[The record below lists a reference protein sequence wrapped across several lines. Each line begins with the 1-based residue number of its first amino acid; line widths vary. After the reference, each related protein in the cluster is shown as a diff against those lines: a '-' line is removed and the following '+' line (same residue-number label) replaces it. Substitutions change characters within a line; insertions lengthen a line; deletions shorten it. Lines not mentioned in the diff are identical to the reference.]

1 MSPAPV
7 FRLVA
12 VALLATVS
20 GLLVSAPPTG
30 AADSPQLVPS
40 DVETVPVDSTGDAID
55 DPAIWVHP
63 TDASRSLVM
72 ANDKVGGF
80 ETYDLE
86 GNRVQRL
93 AFGTQFWGNV
103 DVRQGVSI
111 SGVTHDLVAV
121 VQQGVR
127 LYSVDPESRLLSPI
141 TEGGAPVGSSGEGFC
156 LYRSPAS
163 QRLYGVV
170 ITRAGNVTQFEIT
183 DQDADGLLESST
195 VRTFAV
201 GSEAEGCV
209 ADDDSGALY
218 ISEEDV
224 ALWRYSAE
232 PQGGTSRVAVDVLT
246 SAGGHLVA
254 DIEGVTIVAQSG
266 GTGYLI
272 VSAQNVDDPDA
283 SYFSVYRREG
293 ANDFVK
299 TFRVSD
305 GTNSDDCDRTDGV
318 AAVTTNLGASFP
330 RGLFV
335 CQDNNNDAPGTA
347 GNQDLKLVRLEKV
360 VDLDSEPPPP
370 VPDSISFVGQATR
383 SANSTSF
390 AVEVPAAVDPGDALL
405 TFASAGSDRVLTGP
419 GAGWTQVG
427 RVVDDT
433 HATTVW
439 SRVAAAGDAGS
450 TVRVTSG
457 GGYTKVGLTLVA
469 YRGTHPVAPVGSITG
484 VDEPGTTSAHTTP
497 VVANTINGARRVSY
511 WSDKSSATTR
521 WTAPDGEAVR
531 ASTFGSGGGRVA
543 TLLTDLPE
551 ALAAGVPGSTGG
563 LTATAD
569 ATASKA
575 TMWTILLRPA
585 EAGPPVNQS
594 PTAAFTRTCTGLTC
608 TFDGTGSFDP
618 EGPLTAWAW
627 DLGDGAAGDDPTVIH
642 SYPAD
647 GTYTVRLTVTDASG
661 ATDISEETFTLAT
674 TPPPAA
680 IAFVGQAT
688 RNANSTS
695 FAVPVPPSVQAGD
708 VLVLFVSKANATV
721 LTTPGAGWSQIG
733 EVVDGE
739 VTTVWRKV
747 ATATDS
753 GSTVR
758 LTSGTTYVKVALT
771 LGAYRG
777 VDPTDPVARI
787 VGVAEPVSTASHTA
801 PNVANDVDGAWRVS
815 YWSDKNSATTGWIA
829 PAGETTR
836 AVTVGTGGGRVS
848 GLLTDSAGPLTAGTP
863 ALTGAGTAVASAP
876 TSTATMWTLLLR
888 PG

>member
-1 MSPAPV
+1 MSPAPA
-7 FRLVA
+7 FRLA
-12 VALLATVS
+12 VVSVLAAVS

-30 AADSPQLVPS
+30 AVDSPQFVPS
-40 DVETVPVDSTGDAID
+40 DVETVPVASAGDAID

-63 TDASRSLVM
+63 TDPERSLVM

-80 ETYDLE
+80 ETYDLA

-93 AFGTQFWGNV
+93 VFGTQFWGNV
-103 DVRQGVSI
+103 DVRQGVTI
-111 SGVTHDLVAV
+111 SGIPHDLVAV

-127 LYSVDPESRLLSPI
+127 IYSVDPESRLLSPV
-141 TEGGAPVGSSGEGFC
+141 TEGGAPVGTSGEGFC
-156 LYRSPAS
+156 LYRSPTS
-163 QRLYGVV
+163 QKVYGVV

-183 DQDADGLLESST
+183 DQDADGLLESTT

-254 DIEGVTIVAQSG
+254 DIEGVTIAAQSG

-272 VSAQNVDDPDA
+272 VSAQNVDDPGA

-305 GTNSDDCDRTDGV
+305 GTSSDDCDRTDGV
-318 AAVTTNLGASFP
+318 AAVTANLGASFP

-335 CQDNNNDAPGTA
+335 CQDNNNDAPGTT
-347 GNQDLKLVRLEKV
+347 GNQDLKLVRLEKL
-360 VDLDSEPPPP
+360 VDLDGEPPPP
-370 VPDSISFVGQATR
+370 VPSSISFVGQATR
-383 SANSTSF
+383 NANSTSF
-390 AVEVPAAVDPGDALL
+390 AVEVPTAVNPGDALL
-405 TFASAGSDRVLTGP
+405 AFASAGSDRVLTGP
-419 GAGWTQVG
+419 AGWAQVG

-439 SRVAAAGDAGS
+439 SKVAATGDAGS

-457 GGYTKVGLTLVA
+457 GAFTKVGLTVAA
-469 YRGTHPVAPVGSITG
+469 YRGTDPVDPIGSITG
-484 VDEPGTTSAHTTP
+484 AGEPGTTAAHTTP
-497 VVANTINGARRVSY
+497 VVANAVNGAQRVSY
-511 WSDKSSATTR
+511 WSDKSSSTTR
-521 WTAPDGEAVR
+521 WTAPDGEVVR
-531 ASTFGSGGGRVA
+531 ASTFGSGGGRIA
-543 TLLTDLPE
+543 TLLTDMPG
-551 ALAAGVPGSTGG
+551 AATAGTPATTGG
-563 LTATAD
+563 VTATSD
-569 ATASKA
+569 AVANKA
-575 TMWTILLRPA
+575 TMWTVLLRPA
-585 EAGPPVNQS
+585 AATPPANQS
-594 PTAAFTRTCTGLTC
+594 PTASFTRTCSGLTC
-608 TFDGTGSFDP
+608 TFDGSGSSDP
-618 EGPLTAWAW
+618 EGPLAAWAW
-627 DLGDGAAGDDPTVIH
+627 DLGDGATGDDPTVVH
-642 SYPAD
+642 GYSSD

-661 ATDISEETFTLAT
+661 ATDTSEETFTLVT

-680 IAFVGQAT
+680 IAFVGQAN

-695 FAVPVPPSVQAGD
+695 FAVQVPPSVQAGD

-721 LTTPGAGWSQIG
+721 LTTPGAGWSQVG

-747 ATATDS
+747 ATAADP

-787 VGVAEPVSTASHTA
+787 AGVAEPVSTASHTA

-848 GLLTDSAGPLTAGTP
+848 GLLTDSAAPMSAGTP
-863 ALTGAGTAVASAP
+863 VVTGAGTAVASAP
-876 TSTATMWTLLLR
+876 TSTATMWTILLR
-888 PG
+888 PGS